1 MLRKFCS
8 ELSFPIVQSSLPE
21 IAYEQLQLF
30 VILIAFIVM
39 LIFEGLYVS
48 VEKPLKTFRQS
59 YLTNIVMFIF
69 NSVVMSL
76 LSVCSLLTIADQYST
91 GGLLSQISNPIIKIV
106 ASFMLLDLTL
116 YFWHKA
122 NHTFDFLWMF
132 HKVHHSDPFFNTSTA
147 FRLHFVELLLTAG
160 IKALY
165 IIVLGVDK
173 AVVIISEAVIT
184 VFVIFHHMDISV
196 PGEKWLG
203 QFIIV
208 PYLHKAHHS
217 VQREEHDRNYGAV
230 FSIWDRLFN
239 TMIEVKPAEIGLKH
253 VKARS
258 FIELLF
264 FVFTRA
270 YP

>member
-21 IAYEQLQLF
+21 ITYEQRQLL
-30 VILIAFIVM
+30 VILIAFIAM
-39 LIFEGLYVS
+39 LIFEGLYAS
-48 VEKPLKTFRQS
+48 VEKPLKTFRRS

-76 LSVCSLLTIADQYST
+76 LSVYSLLTIADQYST
-91 GGLLSQISNPIIKIV
+91 GGLLSQISNPIIKIM

-147 FRLHFVELLLTAG
+147 FRLHFVELFLTTG

-165 IIVLGVDK
+165 IVALGVDK
-173 AVVIISEAVIT
+173 AVVIMSEAVIT

-208 PYLHKAHHS
+208 PYLHRAHHS
-217 VQREEHDRNYGAV
+217 VRREEHDRNYGAV

-264 FVFTRA
+264 FGFTRA